1 MTERRNGLLL
11 AEVEELRALLEQSE
25 RARKL
30 AEQELHD
37 CSERVNLLHA
47 QVRQGQAGRC
57 GERGGGGDRVTE
69 AHSKS
74 LVETEGGTNS
84 WSVLFPPEHRA
95 DQPEE
100 EAGERSDPA
109 VWGGGRRRARVPE
122 HGGEGQEGH
131 R

>member
-11 AEVEELRALLEQSE
+11 AEVEELQALLEQSE

-57 GERGGGGDRVTE
+57 GERGGGGDRVTRG
-69 AHSKS
+69 S
-74 LVETEGGTNS
+74 
-84 WSVLFPPEHRA
+84 
-95 DQPEE
+95 Q
-100 EAGERSDPA
+100 
-109 VWGGGRRRARVPE
+109 
-122 HGGEGQEGH
+122 
-131 R
+131 